1 VYVIGVYD
9 IGERRVGK
17 MLKLFRRYLFHL
29 QRSVFE
35 GELTEKQFVELR
47 TEAGQLIDDANDS
60 ILFFMLDSDKYVRRE
75 GLGISVRDFS
85 DPFL

>member
-1 VYVIGVYD
+1 VIGVYD

-35 GELTEKQFVELR
+35 GDLTEKQFVELR

>member
-1 VYVIGVYD
+1 MYVIGVYD